1 MASLRVRKP
10 SITHHTPNMA
20 DGMDLGGLDSDD
32 DSGDLDIDVDES
44 TDTSEDDPQALYH
57 EVVDMC
63 GGPDLMQIFG
73 PSGSGK
79 STLAMEIMKSALKR
93 DGVKA
98 LIIDTERNVLDAED
112 LDGADY
118 VYIPEWHD
126 LYHYVCGNATAMS
139 ENPFGENTT
148 GQNTLRDGYDV
159 ILLDSIGFPALVQ
172 YGEYRVADDGD
183 QFKVFNELQVITGKL
198 KQYSQRNDALAI
210 IINQPKSDLT
220 GVQNPPPFGDK
231 SIYGYKEIWLTK
243 KVSSNEMSTNCDIDA
258 YRSRQAGQGSTI
270 YEVEIS
276 DSGVDVDKVLGQEE
290 DQWT

>member
-1 MASLRVRKP
+1 MASFRVRKP
-10 SITHHTPNMA
+10 SITHHTQLMT
-20 DGMDLGGLDSDD
+20 DGMDLGGLDSGDD
-32 DSGDLDIDVDES
+32 GGDLDIDMDES
-44 TDTSEDDPQALYH
+44 TDSSGDDPQALYH

-79 STLAMEIMKSALKR
+79 STLAMEIMKSALNR
-93 DGVKA
+93 DEVKA
-98 LIIDTERNVLDAED
+98 LIIDTERNVLDAQD

-126 LYHYVCGNATAMS
+126 LYHYVCGNASDMS

-148 GQNTLRDGYDV
+148 NQRTLRDGYDV

-198 KQYSQRNDALAI
+198 KQYSQRNDALAMV
-210 IINQPKSDLT
+210 INQPKSDLT
-220 GVQNPPPFGDK
+220 GQTNPPPFGDK
-231 SIYGYKEIWLTK
+231 SIFGFKEIWLTK

-276 DSGVDVDKVLGQEE
+276 DSGVDVEKVLGQEE